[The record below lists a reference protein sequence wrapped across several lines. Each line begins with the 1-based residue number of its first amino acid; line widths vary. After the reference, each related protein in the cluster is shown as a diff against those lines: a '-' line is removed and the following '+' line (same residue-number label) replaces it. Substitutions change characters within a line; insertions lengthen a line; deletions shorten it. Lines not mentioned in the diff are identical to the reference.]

1 MRNERANVKAL
12 EVGDIRGLCPESVML
27 VLICVADAVS
37 TLFLVGRGLATEA
50 NPLMAW
56 CLERGALVFLTVKA
70 ASFAPFVA
78 MCEIYRRRNPV
89 TGRLFIRVGFW
100 AYLLAYLL
108 LVLVVNL
115 RPL

>member
-1 MRNERANVKAL
+1 MRSERATVRAL
-12 EVGDIRGLCPESVML
+12 EVGEIRGLCPETLML
-27 VLICVADAVS
+27 VVLCAADAFS

-56 CLERGALVFLTVKA
+56 CLERGAAVFLMAKT

-78 MCEIYRRRNPV
+78 LCEIYRRRNPV

-108 LVLVVNL
+108 LVLAVNL
-115 RPL
+115 RSL